1 MKRIF
6 LFLACIVCLQT
17 LAQEKMRITLNDGTY
32 MDFDVR
38 LVKTLNVHIPTPL
51 SITGEWVTVS
61 DDIMNAYSFNED
73 STCCFNSFNMS
84 TSYHFSLD
92 YTYATKDRDIILYS
106 NGEVS
111 VRIPITNNK
120 EMELVS
126 STGLTYYKVQATYD
140 IVVGEEPITIGND
153 GDVIKY
159 TDNYFI
165 TTEDNKIKA
174 LKEGSGFA
182 LVEEAKTGKTVA
194 YRIDVATG
202 TLPAVVD
209 WTNYFGMSKAEVIA
223 AFDYIYE
230 GADKPT
236 LTVNEYNAAIS
247 AVIFTF
253 TNDWSSI
260 SKISVYFNDSKKMQ
274 NYCDYI
280 EENYVL
286 VNNGDSF
293 RTYRDTA
300 DAKSASVSIMIMSDI
315 STITYT
321 NLK

>member
-1 MKRIF
+1 M
-6 LFLACIVCLQT
+6 
-17 LAQEKMRITLNDGTY
+17 NDGTY
-32 MDFDVR
+32 MDFDIR

-51 SITGEWVTVS
+51 NITGEWVTVS

-73 STCCFNSFNMS
+73 STCCLNSFNMS

-111 VRIPITNNK
+111 VRIPITNNT

-159 TDNYFI
+159 TENYFI

-182 LVEEAKTGKTVA
+182 LVEDAKTGKTVA
-194 YRIDVATG
+194 YRIDVSAG

-209 WTNYFGMSKAEVIA
+209 WTKYFAMTKAEVIA

-230 GADKPT
+230 GSDKPT
-236 LTVNEYNAAIS
+236 LTINGYNDAIS
-247 AVIFTF
+247 DVVFTF
-253 TNDWSSI
+253 TDDWSRVIDVSL
-260 SKISVYFNDSKKMQ
+260 YFYDSEKMQ
-274 NYCDYI
+274 NYCEYI

-286 VNNGDSF
+286 VNNDDSC
-293 RTYRDTA
+293 RTYRDA
-300 DAKSASVSIMIMSDI
+300 SDAESASVSIMIIPNLNNI
-315 STITYT
+315 SYT